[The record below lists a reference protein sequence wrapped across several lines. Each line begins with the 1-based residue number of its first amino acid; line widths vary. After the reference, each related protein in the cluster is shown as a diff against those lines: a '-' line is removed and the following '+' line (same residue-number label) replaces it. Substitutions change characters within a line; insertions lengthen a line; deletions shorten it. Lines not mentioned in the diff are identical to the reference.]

1 MNTKIFLSIETSLNR
16 IYLVVFKKNKTYF
29 LSKNKVVS
37 IEIDLNILIKKIM
50 KRAGIDF
57 YDLDFIAVSL
67 GPGSFTGTRV
77 GISAAKAIAITIGKK
92 IIGLSNFDTLY
103 YSALKENKN
112 ISDLDVE
119 IIIKSNRHSFY
130 SQTINTNLRRKK
142 TKALQHISLN
152 KEYKKSVM
160 KIGNFEN
167 IYELE
172 NFKECWPSADGY
184 LKSINKIWQVIDL
197 EKSLSLDPIYI
208 KEHYAAA
215 KK

>member
-37 IEIDLNILIKKIM
+37 IEIDLNVLIKKIM
-50 KRAGIDF
+50 KRAGLDF

-77 GISAAKAIAITIGKK
+77 GISAAKAIAATIGKK
-92 IIGLSNFDTLY
+92 LIGLSNFDTLY
-103 YSALKENKN
+103 YTALKENKN
-112 ISDLDVE
+112 ISDLDLE
-119 IIIKSNRHSFY
+119 IIIKSNKYSFY
-130 SQTINTNLRRKK
+130 SQTINKKLKRKK
-142 TKALQHISLN
+142 IEALKHIFLN
-152 KEYKKSVM
+152 KEYNKNVS

-167 IYELE
+167 IYELD
-172 NFKECWPSADGY
+172 NFKEYWPSADGY
-184 LKSINKIWQVIDL
+184 LNSINNIWQAIDL

-208 KEHYAAA
+208 KEHYAA
-215 KK
+215 KKK